1 MVAEVRSAPVRDD
14 EASPAADG
22 APLPRCTAP
31 HRPEDGSITQFVI
44 GNAQSINVPGRGR
57 VWFNTGVSVF
67 EITFDGAGNPQFEF
81 ILEHGQHSEA
91 DQLEVLCELL
101 GP

>member
-1 MVAEVRSAPVRDD
+1 M
-14 EASPAADG
+14 
-22 APLPRCTAP
+22 LPRCTAP